1 MYIDKLR
8 IFLTKRCSLYVRR
21 NMMIFKKS
29 LVVYLAMMQ

>member
-21 NMMIFKKS
+21 NMMIF
-29 LVVYLAMMQ
+29 